1 MIRAKVNMYIKRLMV
16 QVQLLH
22 LLWIGADSLYRNK
35 RSSLVNI
42 SIFILVFLLIIH
54 VIRFILYAK
63 VYIVYSMGLGPIL
76 LMGLIVFL
84 IVFLYL
90 KG

>member
-1 MIRAKVNMYIKRLMV
+1 M
-16 QVQLLH
+16 
-22 LLWIGADSLYRNK
+22 YRNK
-35 RSSLVNI
+35 RNPLVNI
-42 SIFILVFLLIIH
+42 SIFILIFLLIIH
-54 VIRFILYAK
+54 VIRFILHAK

-84 IVFLYL
+84 IVYLYL

>member
-1 MIRAKVNMYIKRLMV
+1 MV
-16 QVQLLH
+16 QVHL
-22 LLWIGADSLYRNK
+22 LLWIGADCLYRNK

-84 IVFLYL
+84 IVYLYL

>member
-1 MIRAKVNMYIKRLMV
+1 M
-16 QVQLLH
+16 
-22 LLWIGADSLYRNK
+22 YRNN
-35 RSSLVNI
+35 RNPLVNI
-42 SIFILVFLLIIH
+42 SIFILIFLLIIH
-54 VIRFILYAK
+54 VIRFILNAK

-84 IVFLYL
+84 IIFLYF

>member
-1 MIRAKVNMYIKRLMV
+1 MALASFLKLS
-16 QVQLLH
+16 
-22 LLWIGADSLYRNK
+22 IGAGPMYRNK
-35 RSSLVNI
+35 RNPLVNI
-42 SIFILVFLLIIH
+42 SLFILIFLLIIH
-54 VIRFILYAK
+54 VIRFILHAK

-84 IVFLYL
+84 IVYLYL